1 MPISCAL
8 ELRRFDY
15 TEFQKLDY
23 LVMQHVFASHN
34 DLGYLANEQVYQ
46 ADLAARLRAAGLE
59 VEREVPIR
67 IVHRHWSKTLFLD
80 FLVNAGA
87 PYELK
92 RQTALNEANTVQLL
106 EYLYLLQLE
115 RGKLV
120 NFGARSVQSEF
131 INAAI
136 PWEDRVCFDIDR
148 SRYVGP
154 DMWVSLVAELLQDVG
169 LGLSL
174 ALYREALVELLGGEE
189 VVQRML
195 PMRREEQAIGNQRF
209 LVLDQRSAFAVTAL
223 TKGERALGEQ
233 LRRLLRFSPLECLQW
248 VNLGRGKVQ
257 FVTIDRR

>member
-1 MPISCAL
+1 MPITCAV
-8 ELRRFDY
+8 ELRRFEY
-15 TEFQKLDY
+15 AEFQKLDY
-23 LVMQHVFASHN
+23 VVMRQAFACHN
-34 DLGYLANEQVYQ
+34 ELGNLANEQVYQ
-46 ADLAARLRAAGLE
+46 SDLAARLRAAGLE
-59 VEREVPIR
+59 VERELPIR

-80 FLVNAGA
+80 FLVNAAA

-92 RQTALNEANTVQLL
+92 RQTALNRANAVQLL

-136 PWEDRVCFDIDR
+136 PWGDRVRFDIDR
-148 SRYVGP
+148 GRYVGP
-154 DMWVSLVAELLQDVG
+154 DMWVSLVSGLLQDVG
-169 LGLSL
+169 MGLSL
-174 ALYREALVELLGGEE
+174 TLYREAIEELLGGED

-195 PMRREEQAIGNQRF
+195 PMRRGEQAIGNQRF

-223 TKGERALGEQ
+223 TKGERAFGEQ
-233 LRRLLRFSPLECLQW
+233 LRRLLRFSPLECMQW